1 MSEMINGHSFGNS
14 REANFDDTTDR
25 DPVEELASE
34 FADRLRV
41 GERVSVEKYATQ
53 YPQYAEQIRDLFPTI
68 VAVEQL
74 NTKRL
79 TESNVSKPVM
89 PEQLGDYR
97 ILGEIARGG
106 MGIVYEAEQVS
117 LGRRVAV
124 KVLPTQ
130 VLRSDRDVRRFE
142 REAQTAAGLHHS
154 NIVPVFGIGE
164 ENGQRYIVMQLI
176 RGVGLD
182 EILSEIKET
191 MLLQQGVSAEET
203 RVASSRITIAKRSA
217 VELLASELKLDSTV
231 NGSSPTLT
239 GSVSDTSVANAPV
252 PEPEIQPIVLQSR
265 IGDEYFRNVA
275 RIGLQASEALQYA
288 HQNDTLHRDIKPGNL
303 LLDNDGRIWIAD
315 FGLAKA
321 LQDDDVT
328 CSGDVVGTMA
338 YVAPERFRGETT
350 KSSDIY
356 SLGVTLHEMLTLKKA
371 FDGADRVAVMNQ
383 VTNER
388 LPSPRRINRAVPRD
402 LETIV
407 LKAAAQDPK
416 DRYASAARLAADLQ
430 AFLEDRP
437 IEARRLS
444 YVEHVVRWGR
454 RNPGVASLASAV
466 VVLIAAV
473 FGLLVFGYQHAD
485 RQRARAEA
493 ISQSAIG
500 ALDEI
505 YSRFA
510 FTPLA
515 ASLDAGEMDD
525 GAEVT
530 AAPHMPISK
539 DVASLLENL
548 LEFYDEL
555 SVQTENSDAVTL
567 KYIAAN
573 CQVGDIQRRLGQ
585 QEDAR
590 ASYQAAITRLNGLA
604 PSLRDTTAMR
614 LETARAHNG
623 IGLTY
628 PHWSWVHSKDRV
640 ESHEAAVA
648 ILDHQDS
655 TDNEKFELATSL
667 YLLHNAVR
675 HRNWSLRRRGG
686 GVSAASIPERI
697 YLERA
702 RDILAELKQ
711 GTANRPEVDLLMA
724 RCLVEEWGSSSLD
737 DATFLPNEL
746 QAIAILESLIERF
759 PDNPDYQYEL
769 GKLYERSVMHANWNR
784 RRKPSDEQLAGVESR
799 LRKGLLTTEG
809 LEIQH
814 PNIPQYYLLKK
825 HLHERLGDTLRRQHR
840 NDEAVVEYE
849 KAIQMQQLLIQSGE
863 RPETHVPWLLALQI
877 DYAKSLRCAGEL
889 QQAKATLEEA
899 STKLET
905 LLSEVGEIPRDGFRQ
920 REYRDN
926 VRRLQSAYREHVN
939 VLQALGDADDAQAV
953 SLKLEA
959 LEE

>member
-1 MSEMINGHSFGNS
+1 MSEVLNAHPFDES
-14 REANFDDTTDR
+14 RRVDFHATTDR

-34 FADRLRV
+34 FADRLRG
-41 GERVSVEKYATQ
+41 GEHVSVEKYAAR
-53 YPQYAEQIRDLFPTI
+53 YPKYAEQIRDLFPTI

-74 NTKRL
+74 NAKRQM
-79 TESNVSKPVM
+79 ESDISRPVM
-89 PEQLGDYR
+89 PKQLGDYR
-97 ILGEIARGG
+97 ILCEIARGG

-124 KVLPTQ
+124 KVLPPQ
-130 VLRSDRDVRRFE
+130 VLRSERDVRRFE
-142 REAQTAAGLHHS
+142 REAQTAASLHHS

-182 EILSEIKET
+182 EILGEIKES
-191 MLLQQGVSAEET
+191 MLSRSVSADET

-231 NGSSPTLT
+231 GSSSPTLT
-239 GSVSDTSVANAPV
+239 GADGNFPV
-252 PEPEIQPIVLQSR
+252 VEPEIEPIVMQSQ
-265 IGDEYFRNVA
+265 IGVEYFRNVA
-275 RIGLQASEALQYA
+275 RIGMQAAEALQYA

-350 KSSDIY
+350 KASDIY
-356 SLGVTLHEMLTLKKA
+356 SLGVTLYEMLTLKKA
-371 FDGADRVAVMNQ
+371 FDGADRVAVMNR
-383 VTNER
+383 VTTEP

-416 DRYASAARLAADLQ
+416 DRYGSAARLAADLQ

-444 YVEHVVRWGR
+444 YVEHVTRWSR

-485 RQRARAEA
+485 RQRERAEA
-493 ISQSAIG
+493 ISRSAIG

-510 FTPLA
+510 FTPLSV
-515 ASLDAGEMDD
+515 SLDASEMDD
-525 GAEVT
+525 SSEVV
-530 AAPHMPISK
+530 AAPQMPISK

-548 LEFYDEL
+548 LAFYDEL
-555 SVQTENSDAVTL
+555 SVRTENSDAVTF

-573 CQVGDIQRRLGQ
+573 CQVGDIHRRLGQ
-585 QEDAR
+585 LEDAR
-590 ASYQAAITRLNGLA
+590 ESYQAAINRLNKLG
-604 PSLRDTTAMR
+604 PSLRNTMAMR
-614 LETARAHNG
+614 LEAARAHNG
-623 IGLTY
+623 IGMTY
-628 PHWSWVHSKDRV
+628 HWNSSKDAV
-640 ESHEAAVA
+640 ESHDAAVA
-648 ILDHQDS
+648 ILDHEDS
-655 TDNEKFELATSL
+655 TDEEKFELATSL

-675 HRNWSLRRRGG
+675 RRNWFLRMRKRHGSDES
-686 GVSAASIPERI
+686 VSERV

-702 RDILAELKQ
+702 LDLLRQLKE
-711 GTANRPEVDLLMA
+711 GAPYRPETDLLMA
-724 RCLVEEWGSSSLD
+724 KCLVAERNSSPQEV
-737 DATFLPNEL
+737 ATYSTNEM
-746 QAIAILESLIERF
+746 QAIAILESLIDRF
-759 PDNPDYQYEL
+759 PENPDYQYEL
-769 GKLYERSVMHANWNR
+769 GSLYERSAKYESWR
-784 RRKPSDEQLAGVESR
+784 LGRRKATQEELDGIEDR
-799 LRKGLLTTEG
+799 LRKGLEATEY

-814 PNIPQYYLLKK
+814 PNIPQYYFLKK
-825 HLHERLGDTLRRQHR
+825 LLHEYLGDLLRRHDR
-840 NDEAVVEYE
+840 YAEAEGE
-849 KAIQMQQLLIQSGE
+849 FEHAIQMQQLLIGCDE
-863 RPETHVPWLLALQI
+863 HPEKHRPWLYSLLV
-877 DYAKSLRCAGEL
+877 DYGKVLRGAGKLE
-889 QQAKATLEEA
+889 QAKATLEEA
-899 STKLET
+899 ASNLER
-905 LLSEVGEIPRDGFRQ
+905 LISDVGQAPRDGFRQ

-926 VRRLQSAYREHVN
+926 VRRLQSAYNELIN
-939 VLQALGDADDAQAV
+939 VLQKLEDVDGAEAV
-953 SLKLEA
+953 ILKLDA
-959 LEE
+959 LQD